1 MDAIECINTRM
12 SMRKF
17 TKDPVPAEVLTEIVA
32 AAQRSPSYKNSQPW
46 EVIVVSGAKKFELT
60 DLLTNALQDG
70 QALDPDLPEPKP
82 SDWPPVIAGRIDAL
96 LSAKL
101 KHMGIDKPDPSLLP
115 KIKIAN
121 FRFYGAP
128 HAIYLY
134 QDGSL
139 PEWSILDIG
148 MFAQSLMLAAHA
160 KGLGTV
166 PQAFVTEYASIVKNC
181 LGIPADKRLVLGFS
195 VGYPI
200 TDHPANTYFTER
212 VATADILKFV
222 E

>member
-1 MDAIECINTRM
+1 MDAMECINTRM

-17 TKDPVPAEVLTEIVA
+17 TKDPVPTEVLTEIVA

-46 EVIVVSGAKKFELT
+46 EVVIVSGAKKFELT
-60 DLLTNALQDG
+60 DLLVNAMQDG
-70 QALDPDLPEPKP
+70 HALDPDLPEPNP
-82 SDWPPVIAGRIDAL
+82 ADWPPVIVERMDSL

-128 HAIYLY
+128 HVIYLY
-134 QDGSL
+134 QDGKL
-139 PEWSILDIG
+139 PEWSVLDIG
-148 MFAQSLMLAAHA
+148 MFTQTLMLAAHA

-166 PQAFVTEYASIVKNC
+166 PQAFVTDYASIVKNC
-181 LGIPADKRLVLGFS
+181 LGIPADKRLVLGLS

-212 VATADILKFV
+212 VDTADILKFV